1 MANLRDSIGK
11 AKHAEYVAKK
21 KAKADGKA
29 KASGSTKGAT
39 KESK

>member
-29 KASGSTKGAT
+29 KAITKGSTSKGD
-39 KESK
+39 K